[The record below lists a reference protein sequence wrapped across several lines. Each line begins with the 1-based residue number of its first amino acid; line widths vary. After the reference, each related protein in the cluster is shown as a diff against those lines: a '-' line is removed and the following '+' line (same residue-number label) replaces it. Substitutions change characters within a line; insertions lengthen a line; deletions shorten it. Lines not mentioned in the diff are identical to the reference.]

1 MSLVILGSYMVRYP
15 LGGVLSSSLQ
25 WLVGF
30 QRLGHDVYLVEKAGW
45 ENSCYDPIRNVSS
58 NDCTYGAQVVQEL
71 LSRFNLEHNWCF
83 VDSSGNYHGLSKGP
97 VQELF
102 RSADVF
108 IDRGTHGAWL
118 EEASA
123 SRCRIFIDG
132 EPAFRQMS
140 MQSIEDSGGRNPE
153 YNYYFT
159 TGRNIG
165 TDRSSAP
172 TAGKSWLPLFHPV
185 MVDLFPL
192 APPSAS
198 APFSTV
204 MNWQSHAPVV
214 FNGVSY
220 GHKDVEF
227 ERFMQLPRHTSIP
240 LEVAVS
246 GKKTPFETLRQSGWL
261 VRDAHEVTIS
271 FDSYLEYARQARGE
285 FSICKHGYVTTNCGW
300 FSDRSAAYLASGRPV
315 IMQDTGFGD
324 HLPVGEGLLA
334 FKTVEEAVH
343 ALATVSGNLDRHSR
357 AAREVALEYLDAPQ
371 VLKGLLT
378 SIGIQ

>member
-1 MSLVILGSYMVRYP
+1 MVRYP

-45 ENSCYDPIRNVSS
+45 ENSCYDPVRNVSS
-58 NDCTYGAQVVQEL
+58 NDCRYGVKVVREL
-71 LSRFNLEHNWCF
+71 LARFGLEDNWCF
-83 VDSSGNYHGLSKGP
+83 VDSSGNYHGLSEES
-97 VQELF
+97 VRELF

-118 EEASA
+118 EQAAA
-123 SRCRIFIDG
+123 SRCRIYIDG

-140 MQSIEDSGGRNPE
+140 MQSIVDNGGCNPE
-153 YNYYFT
+153 YDYYFT
-159 TGRNIG
+159 TGRNVG
-165 TDRSSAP
+165 TSRSSAP

-185 MVDLFPL
+185 LVDLFPL
-192 APPSAS
+192 SPPDAR

-204 MNWQSHAPVV
+204 MNWQSHAPVL
-214 FNGVSY
+214 FNGFSY

-227 ERFMQLPRHTSIP
+227 ERFMRLPRHTSIP

-246 GKKTPFETLRQSGWL
+246 GKKTPFETLRESGWR

-271 FDSYLEYARQARGE
+271 FDSYLEYARLARGE
-285 FSICKHGYVTTNCGW
+285 FSICKHGYVATNCGW

-324 HLPVGEGLLA
+324 HLPLGQGLLA
-334 FKTVEEAVH
+334 FKTLEEAVH
-343 ALATVSGNLDRHSR
+343 ALATVSANLDRHSR
-357 AAREVALEYLDAPQ
+357 AAREIALEYLDAPK